1 MPDRDGPRLYF
12 EFFNEI
18 GIIEQL
24 SRTLFEG
31 RLPRG
36 VLVSHFSI
44 LNHLIR
50 VADGRTPLEL
60 ARAFQVPKTTMS
72 HSLGLLTKRGWVEM
86 RPNPSD
92 ARSKCVWI
100 TKAGRRFREEAI
112 GLLVPDMADLARSIP
127 AERIGSLLPGLRD
140 IREVLDAARTEPDLR
155 AQEAAEIAAARAA
168 TNA

>member
-1 MPDRDGPRLYF
+1 MPDSDDPRLYF

-50 VADGRTPLEL
+50 GADGRTPLEL

-72 HSLGLLTKRGWVEM
+72 HSLGLLTGRGWVEM

-100 TKAGRRFREEAI
+100 TEAGRRFREEAI
-112 GLLVPDMADLARSIP
+112 DSWFRRSKASP
-127 AERIGSLLPGLRD
+127 GPSPPKRSGRFFRACATSAECWTPPGRS
-140 IREVLDAARTEPDLR
+140 RTR
-155 AQEAAEIAAARAA
+155 AQEAETIAAARAA
-168 TNA
+168 VTD

>member
-1 MPDRDGPRLYF
+1 MPDRDDPRLYF

-100 TKAGRRFREEAI
+100 TQAGRQ
-112 GLLVPDMADLARSIP
+112 VPGGRDRSP
-127 AERIGSLLPGLRD
+127 GSGHGGSCPVHPG
-140 IREVLDAARTEPDLR
+140 
-155 AQEAAEIAAARAA
+155 
-168 TNA
+168 

>member
-1 MPDRDGPRLYF
+1 MSENSDPRRYF
-12 EFFNEI
+12 QLFNEI

-24 SRTLFEG
+24 SRALFEA

-72 HSLGLLTKRGWVEM
+72 HSLGLLVKRGWVEM

-100 TKAGRRFREEAI
+100 TDAGRAFREEAI
-112 GLLVPDMADLARSIP
+112 DRLVPDIREMAKSIP
-127 AERIGSLLPGLRD
+127 GDRIEALLPGLQE
-140 IREVLDAARTEPDLR
+140 IREVMDRSRAEVDLR
-155 AQEAAEIAAARAA
+155 AQEAAEVAA
-168 TNA
+168 TRTQPVR